1 MRYTTRAVLVGG
13 AAILASGAAVAE
25 VDDAHVAAF
34 FGQAP
39 NERPALSPDGEHF
52 ALQRMKEDGVET
64 VDVVR
69 VDNGDVV
76 ASFLFKEDVNVFDHG
91 WIDNQTL
98 ILRSRMGDPY
108 WQEFPV
114 IGRFHR
120 FDITNNKVDQLFVR
134 QQLGVGRE
142 DGELRGRFGGYPVR
156 LRHLMFP
163 GSFDARA
170 IVRQETTTEVFRY
183 DMLRESYKSLERISG
198 NVVDVHTDDDG
209 NVLVAYGKPQIQGR
223 TFNGQS
229 FLIYRASGDAEWK
242 TAYEGSFDDASV
254 SIIGKGP
261 AIKDKDPKNIVYLLE
276 TITGDLGGL
285 SYLDLGTGE
294 IKNLFRPARTDVH
307 SYYLD
312 GKQELYAI
320 RYDDH
325 FPQWYYPNPQHLA
338 VKIHQVVRN
347 QFKSMNVDLAF
358 SRDNSKAIAT
368 VSGDANPG
376 TYYLFD
382 TDGSKLK
389 KLFDR
394 NPAVNDYK
402 LGERHPLE
410 FPGPDDTRIP
420 AYVTLPKG
428 AAKDLP
434 FIVWV
439 HDNPNGML
447 ATWGYDA
454 EAQFFAS
461 LGIGV
466 MHVNHRGKM
475 GFGVEFTKAGFGEW
489 GNYILD
495 DIAEGVRTLTRQGI
509 ADPDRIC
516 IVGRRWGAY
525 VAMQSALD
533 HRRLY
538 RCAAGIAGYYDLVGI
553 WKFMPQRGARERFEM
568 STVGD
573 SASEDRYKEIS
584 PRWRARELRMPVML
598 VEGQQYRNNISE
610 QVMDLVRELRAGD
623 LPHELL
629 ILDNE
634 RTDNWLTDDEKRR
647 GFKALANFIQ
657 TNTAPK

>member
-1 MRYTTRAVLVGG
+1 MRHTTVALLSGMAFLYSGG
-13 AAILASGAAVAE
+13 ALGQ

-39 NERPALSPDGEHF
+39 NESPVLSPDGAHF

-69 VDNGDVV
+69 VDNGDIV
-76 ASFLFKEDVNVFDHG
+76 ASFLFKADVNVFDHG
-91 WIDNQTL
+91 WIDDKTL

-108 WQEFPV
+108 WQEFPN
-114 IGRFHR
+114 IGRYHR
-120 FDITNNKVDQLFVR
+120 FDITTNRADQLFVR

-156 LRHLMFP
+156 LRYHMFP
-163 GSFDARA
+163 GSFDSRA
-170 IVRQETTTEVFRY
+170 IIKQETSTEVYRY
-183 DMLRESYKSLERISG
+183 DMLRESYTLLERISG
-198 NVVDVHTDDDG
+198 NVVDVFTDDDG
-209 NVLVAYGKPQIQGR
+209 NVLMAYGKPELRGR
-223 TFNGQS
+223 TFNPQS
-229 FLIYRASGDAEWK
+229 FLIYRASADAEWK

-261 AIKDKDPKNIVYLLE
+261 NENTVYLLE
-276 TITGDLGGL
+276 TLTGDIGTL
-285 SYLDLGTGE
+285 SYIDLTTGE
-294 IKNLFRPARTDVH
+294 ITNVFRPARTDVH
-307 SYYLD
+307 TYYLD
-312 GKQELYAI
+312 GKNELYAV

-325 FPQWYYPNPQHLA
+325 FPQWFYPNPKHLA
-338 VKIHQVVRN
+338 AQIHNLVRG
-347 QFKSMNVDLAF
+347 QFKSMNVSLTFA
-358 SRDNSKAIAT
+358 RDNSKAIAT

-382 TDGSKLK
+382 TDGNKLK

-394 NPAVNDYK
+394 NEAVSNYE

-420 AYVTLPKG
+420 AYVTMPKG
-428 AAKDLP
+428 AAQDLP
-434 FIVWV
+434 FVVWV
-439 HDNPNGML
+439 HDSPNGMP

-454 EAQFFAS
+454 EAQFLAS
-461 LGIGV
+461 LGLGV
-466 MHVNHRGKM
+466 LHVNHRGKM
-475 GFGVEFTKAGFGEW
+475 GFGVNFTKAGFGEW

-495 DIAEGVRTLTRQGI
+495 DIAEGVRFLTRQGI
-509 ADPDRIC
+509 ADSDRVC

-538 RCAAGIAGYYDLVGI
+538 RCAVGIAGFYDLVGI
-553 WKFMPQRGARERFEM
+553 WKFMPQRGGKERFEF

-573 SASEDRYKEIS
+573 TASEDRYKEIS

-598 VEGQQYRNNISE
+598 LEGQQYRNAIGE

-623 LPHELL
+623 LPHEFV
-629 ILDNE
+629 ILDND
-634 RTDNWLTDDEKRR
+634 RTDNWLTDEEKRR
-647 GFKALANFIQ
+647 GFKALGNFILA
-657 TNTAPK
+657 NTAP

>member
-1 MRYTTRAVLVGG
+1 MRHTTLAAVLGG
-13 AAILASGAAVAE
+13 ITFVCGEALGK

-34 FGQAP
+34 FGQAS
-39 NERPALSPDGEHF
+39 NEYPVLAPDGKHF

-69 VDNGDVV
+69 VANGDIV

-108 WQEFPV
+108 WQEFPR
-114 IGRFHR
+114 IGRYHR

-134 QQLGVGRE
+134 QQLGIGRE

-156 LRHLMFP
+156 LRRHMFP
-163 GSFDARA
+163 GSFDARV
-170 IVRQETTTEVFRY
+170 IIRQETTSEVFQY
-183 DMLRESYKSLERISG
+183 DMLRESYKSLERLNG
-198 NVVDVHTDDDG
+198 NVVDIYTDDDG
-209 NVLVAYGKPQIQGR
+209 DVLLAYGKPRLQGR
-223 TFNGQS
+223 TFNDQS
-229 FLIYRASGDAEWK
+229 FLIYRATGAGEWK
-242 TAYEGSFDDASV
+242 TAYEGPFDDATV
-254 SIIGKGP
+254 SIVGKGP
-261 AIKDKDPKNIVYLLE
+261 KEDTVYLLE
-276 TITGDLGGL
+276 TITGDLGTL
-285 SYLDLGTGE
+285 SYIDLGSGRIT
-294 IKNLFRPARTDVH
+294 NVFRPARTDIH

-312 GKQELYAI
+312 GKNDLYAV

-325 FPQWYYPNPQHLA
+325 FPQWFYPNPKHLA
-338 VKIHQVVRN
+338 AQIHNLLRG
-347 QFKSMNVDLAF
+347 QFKSMNVDLTF
-358 SRDNSKAIAT
+358 SRDNSRAIAT
-368 VSGDANPG
+368 VSGAAGPG

-382 TDGSKLK
+382 TDGNKLK

-394 NPAVNDYK
+394 NEAVASYP

-410 FPGPDDTRIP
+410 FPGPDDRRIP

-428 AAKDLP
+428 AGQNLP
-434 FIVWV
+434 FVVWV
-439 HDNPNGML
+439 HDDPNGMP

-466 MHVNHRGKM
+466 LTVNHRGKM

-489 GNYILD
+489 GNYIPD
-495 DIAEGVRTLTRQGI
+495 DIAEGVRFLTRQGI

-525 VAMQSALD
+525 VAMLSALD

-538 RCAAGIAGYYDLVGI
+538 RCAAGIAGFYDLVGI
-553 WKFMPQRGARERFEM
+553 WKFMPPRGGRERFEFA
-568 STVGD
+568 TVGAT
-573 SASEDRYKEIS
+573 ASEDRYKDIS
-584 PRWRARELRMPVML
+584 PRWRARQLRLPVML
-598 VEGQQYRNNISE
+598 IEGQQYANAIGE

-623 LPHELL
+623 LPHELV
-629 ILDNE
+629 ILDND
-634 RTDNWLTDDEKRR
+634 RTDNWLTDEEKRQA
-647 GFKALANFIQ
+647 FQALGSFIQ
-657 TNTAPK
+657 VNTAPK

>member
-1 MRYTTRAVLVGG
+1 MRRTTLAVLMGG
-13 AAILASGAAVAE
+13 FASLLCVSALGEA
-25 VDDAHVAAF
+25 DDAHVAAF

-39 NERPALSPDGEHF
+39 NESPVLSPDGQHF

-64 VDVVR
+64 VDVIR
-69 VDNGDVV
+69 VDNGDIV

-91 WIDNQTL
+91 WIDNKTL

-108 WQEFPV
+108 WQEFPN

-120 FDITNNKVDQLFVR
+120 FDITNNKADQLFVR
-134 QQLGVGRE
+134 EEHTVGRE

-156 LRHLMFP
+156 LRHFVFP
-163 GSFDARA
+163 GSFDARV
-170 IVRQETTTEVFRY
+170 IVKRETVSEVFRY
-183 DMLRESYKSLERISG
+183 DMLRESYTSLERIDG

-209 NVLVAYGKPQIQGR
+209 NVLVAYGKPEARGV
-223 TFNGQS
+223 TFNPRS

-242 TAYEGSFDDASV
+242 TAYEGPFDDASV
-254 SIIGKGP
+254 AIIGKGP
-261 AIKDKDPKNIVYLLE
+261 EEGTVYLLE
-276 TITGDLGGL
+276 TITGDIGAL
-285 SYLDLGTGE
+285 SYIDLTTGE
-294 IKNLFRPARTDVH
+294 ITNVFRPARTDVH

-312 GKQELYAI
+312 GKQELYAV

-325 FPQWYYPNPQHLA
+325 FPQWFYPQPKHIAAQ
-338 VKIHQVVRN
+338 IHNLVRN
-347 QFKSMNVDLAF
+347 QFKPQNVDLTFA
-358 SRDNSKAIAT
+358 RDNSKAIAT

-382 TDGSKLK
+382 TDGNKLK

-394 NPAVNDYK
+394 NAAVGNYD

-410 FPGPDDTRIP
+410 FPGPDDRRIP

-428 AAKDLP
+428 ATKDMP

-439 HDNPNGML
+439 HDHLTGGMP

-466 MHVNHRGKM
+466 LTVNHRGKM
-475 GFGVEFTKAGFGEW
+475 GFGVAHSKAGFGEW

-495 DIAEGVRTLTRQGI
+495 DIAAGIRLLARQGV
-509 ADPDRIC
+509 ADPDRVC

-525 VAMQSALD
+525 VAMLSALD

-538 RCAAGIAGYYDLVGI
+538 RCAAGIAGMYDMVAI
-553 WKFMPQRGARERFEM
+553 WKFLPQRGGQERWETT
-568 STVGD
+568 TVGPTV
-573 SASEDRYKEIS
+573 SEDRFKEIS

-598 VEGQQYRNNISE
+598 LEGQQYRNNIGE

-623 LPHELL
+623 LPHELV
-629 ILDNE
+629 ILDNN
-634 RTDNWLTDDEKRR
+634 RTDNWLTDDERR
-647 GFKALANFIQ
+647 QGFKALAGFIQ
-657 TNTAPK
+657 ANTAPK

>member
-1 MRYTTRAVLVGG
+1 MRRTALAAIVGG
-13 AAILASGAAVAE
+13 VTSLVCGSALAQ

-39 NERPALSPDGEHF
+39 NESPVLSPDGEHF
-52 ALQRMKEDGVET
+52 ALQRMKEDGAET
-64 VDVVR
+64 VDVIR
-69 VDNGDVV
+69 IDNGDVV

-91 WIDNQTL
+91 WIDNKTL

-108 WQEFPV
+108 WQEFPN
-114 IGRFHR
+114 IGRYHR
-120 FDITNNKVDQLFVR
+120 FDITSNKVDQLFVR

-170 IVRQETTTEVFRY
+170 IVRQETSTEVFRY
-183 DMLRESYKSLERISG
+183 DMLRESYKSLERIDG
-198 NVVDVHTDDDG
+198 NVVDVYTDDDG
-209 NVLVAYGKPQIQGR
+209 NVLMAYGKPELRGR

-229 FLIYRASGDAEWK
+229 FLIYRASGDGEWK

-254 SIIGKGP
+254 SIVGKGP
-261 AIKDKDPKNIVYLLE
+261 HEDTVYLLE
-276 TITGDLGGL
+276 TITGDIGTL
-285 SYLDLGTGE
+285 SYIDLNTGE
-294 IKNLFRPARTDVH
+294 ITNVFRPARTDVH
-307 SYYLD
+307 TYYLD
-312 GKQELYAI
+312 GRNELYAV
-320 RYDDH
+320 RHDDH
-325 FPQWYYPNPQHLA
+325 FPQWFYPNPKHIAAQ
-338 VKIHQVVRN
+338 IHNLVRGR
-347 QFKSMNVDLAF
+347 FKSMNVSLTFA
-358 SRDNSKAIAT
+358 RDNSKAIAT

-382 TDGSKLK
+382 TDGNKLTP
-389 KLFDR
+389 LFDR
-394 NPAVNDYK
+394 NEAVANYQ

-428 AAKDLP
+428 QAQNLP
-434 FIVWV
+434 FVVWV
-439 HDNPNGML
+439 HDNPNGMP
-447 ATWGYDA
+447 ATWGFDA

-466 MHVNHRGKM
+466 LNVNHRGKM

-495 DIAEGVRTLTRQGI
+495 DVAEGVRFLTRQGI
-509 ADPDRIC
+509 ADANRIC

-553 WKFMPQRGARERFEM
+553 WKFMPTRGGRERFEFA
-568 STVGD
+568 TVGD
-573 SASEDRYKEIS
+573 SASEDRYKEVS

-598 VEGQQYRNNISE
+598 IEGQQYRNNIGE

-629 ILDNE
+629 ILDND
-634 RTDNWLTDDEKRR
+634 RTDNWLTDEEKRQ
-647 GFKALANFIQ
+647 GFKALAGFVQANI
-657 TNTAPK
+657 APK